1 LLRIGACSNGSPHTI
16 GDKTLDAEPR
26 YLSAEEVV
34 ALHNMLLGAGDVDPE
49 GVVRD
54 WNLLASAVARPRMAA
69 HYEAADLLRQAA
81 TLLWG
86 LVENHAF
93 YDGNK
98 RTGWVAMRTFLV
110 LNALTLAATE
120 DESFELVV
128 AVAQGMS
135 LDATEAW
142 LRDHVAVLG

>member
-1 LLRIGACSNGSPHTI
+1 
-16 GDKTLDAEPR
+16 
-26 YLSAEEVV
+26 
-34 ALHNMLLGAGDVDPE
+34 MLMGAGDVDPE

-54 WNLLASAVARPRMAA
+54 WNLLESAVARPRMAA
-69 HYEAADLLRQAA
+69 YYEEADLLRQAA

-110 LNALTLAATE
+110 LNALTINATE
-120 DESFELVV
+120 DESFALVV

-135 LDATEAW
+135 LDATEIW
-142 LRDHVAVLG
+142 LRGHVAVAE

>member
-1 LLRIGACSNGSPHTI
+1 
-16 GDKTLDAEPR
+16 
-26 YLSAEEVV
+26 
-34 ALHNMLLGAGDVDPE
+34 MLLGAGDVDPE

-54 WNLLASAVARPRMAA
+54 WNLLESAVTRPRMAA

-98 RTGWVAMRTFLV
+98 RTGWVVMRTFLV
-110 LNALTLAATE
+110 LNALTLTATE

-128 AVAQGMS
+128 AVAQGLS
-135 LDATEAW
+135 VEATEAW
-142 LRDHVAVLG
+142 LRGHVADLG